1 MLINY
6 GAKGDGELLRAHGF
20 VLGANPADVCPID
33 LTALLPAAASAAARA
48 ARLDACARRGLPT
61 RAYLH
66 HGGLPPALLPAAQ
79 LLCAPDAAL
88 PQLLERLDAQE
99 ARPFDWSACDW
110 AAEDPF
116 ALAAAPPLTDGVQ
129 AEAEAEAEAAA
140 CEGLRALLRRAL
152 GAMGAPDCPPSI
164 EAEPPLPPPAGSDAE
179 CARAAAV
186 YRQGQAALLREALA
200 ALAARGARPR
210 AGGAR
215 GAAGPDLSGSDQKK
229 PRLI

>member
-33 LTALLPAAASAAARA
+33 LTALLPAAASAASAAARA

-116 ALAAAPPLTDGVQ
+116 ALAAAPPLTDGVH
-129 AEAEAEAEAAA
+129 AEAAA
-140 CEGLRALLRRAL
+140 AACAGLQALLRRAL

-164 EAEPPLPPPAGSDAE
+164 EAEPPLPPPPAGSDAE

-215 GAAGPDLSGSDQKK
+215 GAAGPDQKK

>member
-99 ARPFDWSACDW
+99 AKPFDWSACDW
-110 AAEDPF
+110 AAEVTKPEPNPYRTLP
-116 ALAAAPPLTDGVQ
+116 LAPAVTLTRTRSRSPP
-129 AEAEAEAEAAA
+129 
-140 CEGLRALLRRAL
+140 RR
-152 GAMGAPDCPPSI
+152 
-164 EAEPPLPPPAGSDAE
+164 
-179 CARAAAV
+179 R
-186 YRQGQAALLREALA
+186 
-200 ALAARGARPR
+200 
-210 AGGAR
+210 
-215 GAAGPDLSGSDQKK
+215 
-229 PRLI
+229 

>member
-1 MLINY
+1 ML
-6 GAKGDGELLRAHGF
+6 EL
-20 VLGANPADVCPID
+20 
-33 LTALLPAAASAAARA
+33 
-48 ARLDACARRGLPT
+48 
-61 RAYLH
+61 
-66 HGGLPPALLPAAQ
+66 
-79 LLCAPDAAL
+79 
-88 PQLLERLDAQE
+88 LDAQE
-99 ARPFDWSACDW
+99 AKPFDWSACDW

-116 ALAAAPPLTDGVQ
+116 ALAAAPPVTDGVQ
-129 AEAEAEAEAAA
+129 AEAEAAA
-140 CEGLRALLRRAL
+140 CEGLQALLRRAL
-152 GAMGAPDCPPSI
+152 GAMGAPDYPPI
-164 EAEPPLPPPAGSDAE
+164 QAEPPLPPPPAGSDAE